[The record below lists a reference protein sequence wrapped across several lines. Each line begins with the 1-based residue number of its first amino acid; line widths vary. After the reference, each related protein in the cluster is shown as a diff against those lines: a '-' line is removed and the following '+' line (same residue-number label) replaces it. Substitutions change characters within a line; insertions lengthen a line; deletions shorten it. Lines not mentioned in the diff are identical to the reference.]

1 MIFSELYSLYYKTIA
16 KILEISLSKGV
27 ITDKEIH
34 QCIVENAFLESSLT
48 IEKALKERKWPLLN
62 EDGTS
67 RLKHIPSFPLTTIQK
82 QWLKAI
88 MNDPRIKLFGVFC
101 ESLEDV
107 EPLFTQDD
115 YKVFDQYNDGDPFEN
130 ESYIYVFRFILKA
143 IQDKKSIKVSMINR
157 YHKKV
162 WFSFYPIGLEY
173 SLKDDKIRVL
183 AKSCRFN
190 QFNLSKIIDCEYDD
204 CEIETDKFE
213 SGVALKELVLHIY
226 NERNAL
232 ERAMLHFAHFQKKA
246 EKLNN
251 NEYLLR
257 LYYYENDEIEI
268 VIRILSFGPNIKVIE
283 PENIVNLIKN
293 RLITQKSLLK
303 LKE

>member
-1 MIFSELYSLYYKTIA
+1 MIFSELYSAYYTTIA
-16 KILEISLSKGV
+16 KILGKSLLNNG

-34 QCIVENAFLESSLT
+34 QCILENAFLESSLT

-88 MNDPRIKLFGVFC
+88 MSDPRIKLFGLSC
-101 ESLEDV
+101 EGLEDV

-115 YKVFDQYNDGDPFEN
+115 YKVFDQYNDGDPFED
-130 ESYIYVFRFILKA
+130 ESYITVFRFILKA

-162 WFSFYPIGLEY
+162 WFCFYPTGLEY

-183 AKSCRFN
+183 AKGCRFN
-190 QFNLSKIIDCEYDD
+190 QFNLSKIIDFEYCDD
-204 CEIETDKFE
+204 EIKLDEFTNKSSF
-213 SGVALKELVLHIY
+213 KEVLLHIY

-246 EKLNN
+246 EKINS

-283 PENIVNLIKN
+283 PESMVDLIKK
-293 RLITQKSLLK
+293 RLISQKLLLK
-303 LKE
+303 